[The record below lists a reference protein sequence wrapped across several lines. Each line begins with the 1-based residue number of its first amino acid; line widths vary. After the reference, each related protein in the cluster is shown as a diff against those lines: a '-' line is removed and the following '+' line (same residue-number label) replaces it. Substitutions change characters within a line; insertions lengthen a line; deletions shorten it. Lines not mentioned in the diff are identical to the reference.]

1 MKVLVIDDDPMIRS
15 SCRRILERV
24 GFSCTTAEGDRQA
37 FEYIRRASFDA
48 ALVDLKMPGMS
59 GMEVLQRLKKESP
72 NTAIIVITNHASIDS
87 AIETI
92 KAGAFDYLPKPL
104 TPEVLTARVR
114 LAVHAVRKEMAEA
127 CIRQE
132 LEREKLSQTMERLP
146 TMGRV
151 ARLIQGEAKVPENA
165 GDNSQG
171 RLVRM
176 ETVEIW
182 NALRQFKGNK
192 TRAAEH
198 LGINRK
204 TLREKM
210 QRYGIIY
217 QKTSRS
223 TVKKKQ

>member
-1 MKVLVIDDDPMIRS
+1 MSMKVLIIDDNPVIRS
-15 SCRRILERV
+15 GCRRILERG
-24 GFSCTTAEGDRQA
+24 GFFCTTAEGSVQA
-37 FEYIRRASFDA
+37 FEYIRRAAFDA

-59 GMEVLQRLKKESP
+59 GMEVLQRLRKESP
-72 NTAIIVITNHASIDS
+72 NTAIIVITGHASIDS

-92 KAGAFDYLPKPL
+92 KAGAFDYLPKPF

-114 LAVHAVRKEMAEA
+114 RAVHAVRKEMAES

-132 LEREKLSQTMERLP
+132 LERDKLSQTAGHLP
-146 TMGRV
+146 AMGRV
-151 ARLIQGEAKVPENA
+151 ARMIQGEAKVPENA
-165 GDNSQG
+165 VDNSQG
-171 RLVRM
+171 SLVRM
-176 ETVEIW
+176 ETVEIR

-210 QRYGIIY
+210 QRYGIVY
-217 QKTSRS
+217 QKTPRRRS
-223 TVKKKQ
+223 KM